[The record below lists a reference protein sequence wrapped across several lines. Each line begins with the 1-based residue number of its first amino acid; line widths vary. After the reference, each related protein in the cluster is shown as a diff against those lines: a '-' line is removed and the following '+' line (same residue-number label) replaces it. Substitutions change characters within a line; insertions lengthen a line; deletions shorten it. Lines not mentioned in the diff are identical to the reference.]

1 MCFPGI
7 LKGALLVRSRKIT
20 DSMAICCAHSIAD
33 YSEKKGIDTEH
44 IVVTMEDTDIFAV
57 EAADVA
63 MKAIEEGVA
72 RITMTWQEVYDRAKA
87 DISHSRHATA
97 LLQKEGFIKEP
108 PQEMLDEALEYAVS
122 ATLSARAAQ

>member
-1 MCFPGI
+1 
-7 LKGALLVRSRKIT
+7 
-20 DSMAICCAHSIAD
+20 
-33 YSEKKGIDTEH
+33 
-44 IVVTMEDTDIFAV
+44 MEDSDIFAV

-63 MKAIEEGVA
+63 MKAIEEGVS
-72 RITMTWQEVYDRAKA
+72 RVTMTWQEVYDRAKA
-87 DISHSRHATA
+87 DITQSRNATA